1 MTLLIEPS
9 TVVAPLLFVFGAAFG
24 SFLAAAAYRIPRQI
38 SLFRPS
44 QCPQCSA
51 RIGLLGLLPVAGY
64 VLLRGR
70 CRSCHQKFSPHYA
83 LFELLMGVLTVYAV
97 QSHMSATELL
107 NLALQAIGAGD
118 LVLGRFSMG
127 FALPVLTSLWILYS
141 GGLLSLID
149 LEFRILPDVITLP
162 GIAVGLTLS
171 AFDPDRMWYEGILGA
186 AIGGLGLWSVATLY
200 RLLRGR
206 DGMGLGDVKYLAMV
220 GAALGWTGV
229 LWCLLLGSCLGSLAG
244 LGLAV
249 VTRKG
254 LQTAIPFGPFLAAG
268 ALLYTLHQVYFDG
281 VLLGVP

>member
-9 TVVAPLLFVFGAAFG
+9 SVVAPLLFVFGAAVG

-44 QCPQCSA
+44 QCTSCGA
-51 RIGLLGLLPVAGY
+51 RIGLLGLIPVVGY
-64 VLLRGR
+64 ALLRGR
-70 CRSCHQKFSPHYA
+70 CRSCHEKFSPHYA
-83 LFELLMGVLTVYAV
+83 LFELLMGLLTVYAV
-97 QSHMSATELL
+97 GVHVGASELL
-107 NLALQAIGAGD
+107 NLVLQATGAED
-118 LVLGRFSMG
+118 VVLGRFPLG
-127 FALPVLTSLWILYS
+127 FAVPLLTTLWILYS

-162 GIAVGLTLS
+162 GIAVGLSLM
-171 AFDPDRMWYEGILGA
+171 AFDPDRMWYEGVLGA

-229 LWCLLLGSCLGSLAG
+229 LWCLLLGSSVGSLAG
-244 LGLAV
+244 LGVAV

-268 ALLYTLHQVYFDG
+268 ALLYALHRGFFDG
-281 VLLGVP
+281 VLLGAP